1 MLLSRFK
8 NKMHEKRS
16 KLKMIFS
23 NSCKTMEVDYMFQH
37 VAFIGALLNQACFS
51 LVP

>member
-23 NSCKTMEVDYMFQH
+23 NSCKTMEVYMFQH
-37 VAFIGALLNQACFS
+37 VAFIGALLSQVCFS